1 MFLLEKLELGG
12 EWMYVLLGALV
23 LGLGLVTERVYALF
37 IKTWLDPRKFLA
49 QVMAHV
55 EAGNYARALEAC
67 NIRSGHPLPRVLKAG
82 LMKANRRE
90 REIERAMEEEMLRAI
105 PRLQVRMSYI
115 ALLANIATLIGL
127 LGTIMGLIEAFEG
140 VQMASAAARQQTLAA
155 GISKAMLTTAF
166 GLINAVPMMVFHSI
180 LTARQ
185 ERILFSVE
193 EAATSLLGALSGRRG
208 PPRHDPGQAG
218 SGLAA

>member
-1 MFLLEKLELGG
+1 MPLELMERGG
-12 EWMYVLLGALV
+12 LWMWVLFGCLVFGLALAA
-23 LGLGLVTERVYALF
+23 ERSFALY
-37 IKTWLDPRKFLA
+37 IRTWLDPRKFLA

-55 EAGNYARALEAC
+55 EAGNYARALETC

-90 REIERAMEEEMLRAI
+90 REIERAMEEEMLRAV

-115 ALLANIATLIGL
+115 ALLANIATLLGL

-140 VQMASAAARQQTLAA
+140 VQQANAAARQQTLAA

-166 GLINAVPMMVFHSI
+166 GLITAIPMMVSSI
-180 LTARQ
+180 FAST
-185 ERILFSVE
+185 
-193 EAATSLLGALSGRRG
+193 
-208 PPRHDPGQAG
+208 
-218 SGLAA
+218 

>member
-1 MFLLEKLELGG
+1 MFLFEIMGRGG
-12 EWMYVLLGALV
+12 DWMWVLLGAL
-23 LGLGLVTERVYALF
+23 LIGLGIVAERAFALF
-37 IKTWLDPRKFLA
+37 IRTWLDPRKFLA

-55 EAGNYARALEAC
+55 EAGNYARALESC
-67 NIRSGHPLPRVLKAG
+67 NIRSGHPLPKVLKAG

-105 PRLQVRMSYI
+105 PRLNVRMSYI

-127 LGTIMGLIEAFEG
+127 LGTIMGLIHAFEA
-140 VQMASAAARQQTLAA
+140 VSSASAAARQQMLAE
-155 GISKAMLTTAF
+155 GISQAMLTTAF
-166 GLINAVPMMVFHSI
+166 GLITAVPMMIFHTI

-193 EAATSLLGALSGRRG
+193 EAATSLLGALAGRRS
-208 PPRHDPGQAG
+208 RQDAG
-218 SGLAA
+218 RGMQG

>member
-1 MFLLEKLELGG
+1 MFLIEIMGRGG
-12 EWMYVLLGALV
+12 DWMWVLLGAL
-23 LGLGLVTERVYALF
+23 LIGLGIVAERAFALF
-37 IKTWLDPRKFLA
+37 IRTWLDPRKFLA

-55 EAGNYARALEAC
+55 EAGNYARALESC
-67 NIRSGHPLPRVLKAG
+67 NIRSGHPLPKVLKAG

-105 PRLQVRMSYI
+105 PRLNVRMSYI

-127 LGTIMGLIEAFEG
+127 LGTIMGLIHAFEA
-140 VQMASAAARQQTLAA
+140 VSSASAAARQQMLAE
-155 GISKAMLTTAF
+155 GISQAMLTTAF
-166 GLINAVPMMVFHSI
+166 GLIVAVPMMVFHTI

-193 EAATSLLGALSGRRG
+193 EAATSLLGALAGRRS
-208 PPRHDPGQAG
+208 RQDAG
-218 SGLAA
+218 RGMQR

>member
-1 MFLLEKLELGG
+1 MFLIEIMGRGG
-12 EWMYVLLGALV
+12 DWMWVLLGAL
-23 LGLGLVTERVYALF
+23 LIGLGIVAERAFALF
-37 IKTWLDPRKFLA
+37 IRTWLDPRKFLA

-55 EAGNYARALEAC
+55 EAGNYARALESC
-67 NIRSGHPLPRVLKAG
+67 NIRSGHPLPKVLKAG

-105 PRLQVRMSYI
+105 PRLNVRMSYI

-127 LGTIMGLIEAFEG
+127 LGTIMGLIHAFEA
-140 VQMASAAARQQTLAA
+140 VSSASAAARQQMLAE
-155 GISKAMLTTAF
+155 GISQAMLTTAF
-166 GLINAVPMMVFHSI
+166 GLIVAVPMMVFHTI

-193 EAATSLLGALSGRRG
+193 EAATSLLGALAGRRS
-208 PPRHDPGQAG
+208 RQDAG
-218 SGLAA
+218 RGMQG